1 MTDADGADWPPLRE
15 TEKPTSAGQLS
26 VTEARLDPRALD
38 LNTSKRAVV
47 EVHEAD
53 EWAAVYLD
61 GKLVQQG
68 ERYLAN
74 EWVREHFG
82 VVTVQDDA
90 FMRGSD
96 RREDV
101 AQTLDEVAD
110 YAAER
115 ATRAERAADLERRA
129 SAMFDE
135 ARRLRQQK

>member
-1 MTDADGADWPPLRE
+1 VTDADGADWPPDR
-15 TEKPTSAGQLS
+15 
-26 VTEARLDPRALD
+26 TEAKTPLALFGAQLDVTDRTARPRD
-38 LNTSKRAVV
+38 PGVV

-53 EWAAVYLD
+53 EWAAVYLE
-61 GKLVQQG
+61 GKLVHQG

-90 FMRGSD
+90 FMCGSD

-101 AQTLDEVAD
+101 AQTLDEVAE

-129 SAMFDE
+129 SEMFDE
-135 ARRLRQQK
+135 ARRLRQQR